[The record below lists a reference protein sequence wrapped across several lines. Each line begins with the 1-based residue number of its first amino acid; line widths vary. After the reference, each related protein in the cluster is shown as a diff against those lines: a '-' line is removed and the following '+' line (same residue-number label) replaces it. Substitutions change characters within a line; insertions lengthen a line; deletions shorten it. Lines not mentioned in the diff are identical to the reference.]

1 MTILNNIH
9 GKAILVSLS
18 ITSWAARKF
27 DRVVTG
33 EIRRQHNATNP
44 GRFNK
49 RLLGSKKTDANGAE
63 TTERNEY
70 GRLKEVMNK
79 ARSDHYAQTL
89 AWGNENWRLLPTANL
104 DEYMKRERANKVE
117 FSKCLRD
124 FVLAYPSL
132 RDVTQAALG
141 DLFNEQDYPSVD
153 TVEAKFTMDYS
164 RQTLPVFGDET
175 IDGLAAPQVEAI
187 KAEMDGRIAD
197 STEAAMSDARNRLG
211 DVVRKMADAMNTKK
225 GQAGFKF
232 RNSKIEN
239 VKELVDVMS
248 RLNPLGDSEFEAMR
262 YRIER
267 ELTQYTPNEI
277 REDKKTRKNLG
288 DKADKI
294 IADMG
299 QLFGRTK

>member
-1 MTILNNIH
+1 MAILNNIH
-9 GKAILVSLS
+9 RKAILVSLS

-27 DRVVTG
+27 DRIVTG

-49 RLLGSKKTDANGAE
+49 RLLGSKKTDANGIE

-70 GRLKEVMNK
+70 GRLKECMNK
-79 ARSDHYAQTL
+79 ARADHYAQTL

-132 RDVTQAALG
+132 RDATQAALG
-141 DLFNEQDYPSVD
+141 DLFNEADYPRVEII
-153 TVEAKFTMDYS
+153 EAKFTMDYS
-164 RQTLPVFGDET
+164 RQSLPIWGDDT

-187 KAEMDGRIAD
+187 RAEMDQRVTD
-197 STEAAMSDARNRLG
+197 STDAAMTDARKRLG
-211 DVVRKMADAMNTKK
+211 DVVQKMADAMNTKK
-225 GQAGFKF
+225 GQTGYKF

-262 YRIER
+262 DRIEK
-267 ELTQYTPNEI
+267 ELTQHTPQEI
-277 REDKKTRKNLG
+277 RDDKKTRKNLG

-299 QLFGRTK
+299 QLFGRSK